1 MTMKKIILM
10 LAMVSLA
17 FGVVAQ
23 TNNEQIRMMVVQKT
37 NGQQLRIP
45 TEEIQDVT
53 FEMVDVPTIPTTVEE
68 AKAMVV
74 GYWKMDVPVG
84 EYNAEIFEGLYI
96 VITED
101 LEALLCGKFKDSVTD
116 EEYAQYAGK
125 YVCAGSY
132 GEVTFPSE
140 EDPTTFYVEDWLTGI
155 NLQLDSFVLTD
166 DEEEIT
172 YTCVR
177 VEPFEYVMPED
188 DGGDYLFKGKPALR

>member
-1 MTMKKIILM
+1 MKKIILM

-68 AKAMVV
+68 AKAILA
-74 GYWKMDVPVG
+74 GSYWKMDVPVG
-84 EYNAEIFEGLYI
+84 EDNAEMFEGYYL

-101 LEALLCGKFKDSVTD
+101 LDCLLCLKVQDTATLENGEIHPF
-116 EEYAQYAGK
+116 AGK
-125 YVCAGSY
+125 YVLFRQL
-132 GEVTFPSE
+132 GEVSFPSE
-140 EDPTTFYVEDWLTGI
+140 EDPTTFYGDEWTGT
-155 NLQLDSFVLTD
+155 NLKIDSFEFTD
-166 DEEEIT
+166 DDDIT
-172 YTCVR
+172 YPCVR
-177 VEPFEYVMPED
+177 VEPFEYI
-188 DGGDYLFKGKPALR
+188 GGDYLFKGKSALR